1 MFASSDRRDFIR
13 MCMAGAAG
21 LCVPFSI
28 RGNVSLQAVKLSDK
42 LVLISGAGANV
53 MMAAGPDGLAMV
65 DGGLPEHSAELLSI
79 VTEQSVAEQG
89 QANPVKVLFNTNW
102 HLEHTGSN
110 EPLGKAGV
118 KIVAHANTR
127 KWLKTRVFVEM
138 QNRNY
143 TPRPPEAI
151 PTETFYTSAKMSFGQ
166 VPIEYGHLPFAN
178 SDGDIYVFF
187 PESNVMMVSDVL
199 SVGRYP
205 FMDYNSGGWIGGMV
219 EATSV
224 LLKMVDAKTQVV
236 PGLGPVQTKQD
247 LQAQR
252 DMVTA
257 VGTRILDMIQ
267 QGKGYSEIVAAAPTK
282 EFDARW
288 GQPDQFVTMTY
299 KGIMRNLHD
308 VGVIRS
314 Q

>member
-1 MFASSDRRDFIR
+1 MFKSSDRRDFIR
-13 MCMAGAAG
+13 MCTAGAVG
-21 LCVPFSI
+21 LCIPFSL
-28 RGNVSLQAVKLSDK
+28 RGNASLQALKLSDN

-53 MMAAGPDGLAMV
+53 MVVVGPEGLALV
-65 DGGLPEHSAELLSI
+65 DGGLPEHSTELLSL
-79 VTEQSVAEQG
+79 VAEQG

-110 EPLGKAGV
+110 ESLGKAGA

-127 KWLKTRVFVEM
+127 KWLKTRAFVEV
-138 QNRNY
+138 QNRTYN
-143 TPRPPEAI
+143 PRPPEAI
-151 PTETFYTSAKMSFGQ
+151 PTETFYTSAKMTFGQ
-166 VPIEYGHLPFAN
+166 VPIEYGHLPFGT

-187 PESNVMMVSDVL
+187 PESNVMIVSDVL
-199 SVGRYP
+199 TVGRYP
-205 FMDYNSGGWIGGMV
+205 FMDYSTGGWIGGMV

-224 LLKMVDAKTQVV
+224 LLKMVDAKTRIV
-236 PGLGPVQTKQD
+236 PGFGPVQTKQD

-252 DMVTA
+252 DMVGA
-257 VGTRILDMIQ
+257 VGNRVLDMLQ

-299 KGIMRNLHD
+299 KGLMRNLHD
-308 VGVIRS
+308 VGVVRS

>member
-1 MFASSDRRDFIR
+1 
-13 MCMAGAAG
+13 MAGAVG
-21 LCVPFSI
+21 LCVPFSV
-28 RGNVSLQAVKLSDK
+28 RGQTESVSLQAVKLGDN

-53 MMAAGPDGLAMV
+53 ILVAGPDGLAMM
-65 DGGLPEHSAELLSI
+65 DGGLPKHSAELLSL
-79 VTEQSVAEQG
+79 VAEQ
-89 QANPVKVLFNTNW
+89 APSNPVKVLFNTNW

-110 EPLGKAGV
+110 EPLGKAGA

-127 KWLKTRVFVEM
+127 KWLKTRVFVEV
-138 QNRNY
+138 QNRTY

-151 PTETFYTSAKMSFGQ
+151 PTETFYTSAKMTFGS
-166 VPIEYGHLPFAN
+166 VPIEYGHLPFGT

-187 PESNVMMVSDVL
+187 PESNVMIVSDIL
-199 SVGRYP
+199 TVGRYP
-205 FMDYNSGGWIGGMV
+205 FMDYNTGGWIGGMV

-224 LLKMVDAKTQVV
+224 LLKMVDAKTRLV

-247 LQAQR
+247 LQAQH
-252 DMVTA
+252 DMVAA
-257 VGTRILDMIQ
+257 VGGRILDMLQ

-282 EFDARW
+282 AFDARW

-308 VGVIRS
+308 VGAIRS

>member
-1 MFASSDRRDFIR
+1 MT
-13 MCMAGAAG
+13 GVVG
-21 LCVPFSI
+21 LCVPFSV
-28 RGNVSLQAVKLSDK
+28 RGQTRNVSLQAIKLSDN
-42 LVLISGAGANV
+42 LILIGGAGANV
-53 MMAAGPDGLAMV
+53 MVVVGPEGVAMV
-65 DGGLPEHSAELLSI
+65 DGGLPEHSGELLSL
-79 VTEQSVAEQG
+79 VAEQDPT
-89 QANPVKVLFNTNW
+89 NLVSVLFNTNW
-102 HLEHTGSN
+102 HWEHTGSN
-110 EPLGKAGV
+110 EHLGKAGV
-118 KIVAHANTR
+118 KIVSHANTR
-127 KWLKTRVFVEM
+127 KWLKTRVFVEV
-138 QNRNY
+138 QNRTY

-151 PTETFYTSAKMSFGQ
+151 PTETFYTVAKMTFGK
-166 VPIEYGHLPFAN
+166 VPIEYGHLPFGN
-178 SDGDIYVFF
+178 SDGDMYVFF
-187 PESNVMMVSDVL
+187 PESNVMIVSDIIT
-199 SVGRYP
+199 VGRYP
-205 FMDYNSGGWIGGMV
+205 FMDYSTGGWIGGMV

-247 LQAQR
+247 LQAQH
-252 DMVTA
+252 DMVAA
-257 VGTRILDMIQ
+257 VGGRVVAMLQ

>member
-1 MFASSDRRDFIR
+1 MS
-13 MCMAGAAG
+13 GAVG
-21 LCVPFSI
+21 LCFPLCVRGQS
-28 RGNVSLQAVKLSDK
+28 GNVSSLQALKLGDN

-53 MMAAGPDGLAMV
+53 VLVAGPDGLALV
-65 DGGLPEHSAELLSI
+65 DGGLPEHSAELLSL
-79 VTEQSVAEQG
+79 VAEQG
-89 QANPVKVLFNTNW
+89 QSNPVKVLFNTNW

-127 KWLKTRVFVEM
+127 KWLKTRVFVET
-138 QNRNY
+138 QNRTY
-143 TPRPPEAI
+143 TPRSPEAI
-151 PTETFYTSAKMSFGQ
+151 PTETFYSSAKTTFGK
-166 VPIEYGHLPFAN
+166 VPIEYGHLPFGT

-187 PESNVMMVSDVL
+187 PESNVMIVSDIL
-199 SVGRYP
+199 TVGRYP
-205 FMDYNSGGWIGGMV
+205 FMDYNTGGWIGGMV
-219 EATSV
+219 EATSA
-224 LLKMVDAKTQVV
+224 LLKMVDAKTRLV

-252 DMVTA
+252 DMVAT
-257 VGTRILDMIQ
+257 VGGRVLDMLQ
-267 QGKGYSEIVAAAPTK
+267 QGKGYSEIVAASPTR

-308 VGVIRS
+308 VGAIRS